1 MSDDPNPHRRRWPR
15 WYWLVLSL
23 VGLLLGTSAI
33 TAALV
38 LGPLGKIV
46 GVAYR
51 GYYIPS
57 EAMMPTLLRNDRII
71 AHMSSPVE
79 LRRGMIILIDVG
91 GRDYIKRLAALP
103 GDRVGFVGGDFYLN
117 GRLVPR
123 RALGQFPTEGTDLP
137 GPARR
142 FSESFPGETRSHEI
156 LDTGLSIGDDYASR
170 TVPAGHVFVL
180 GDNRDHSA
188 DSRFSLEE
196 MGVEMLPISR
206 IRGVARFIYW
216 RQGDGFGNWALSD

>member
-1 MSDDPNPHRRRWPR
+1 MSEDPNPRRRRWPR

-23 VGLLLGTSAI
+23 VGILLGASAI
-33 TAALV
+33 AAALV

-46 GVAYR
+46 GIGYR

-57 EAMMPTLLRNDRII
+57 EAMVPTLLRNDRII
-71 AHMSSPVE
+71 AQMRRPAE
-79 LRRGMIILIDVG
+79 LRRGMIVLIDVG

-103 GDRVGFVGGDFYLN
+103 GDRVEFVGGDFYLN

-123 RALGQFPTEGTDLP
+123 RALGRFPAEGTDLR
-137 GPARR
+137 GQARR

-156 LDTGLSIGDDYASR
+156 LDTGSSIGDDYASR
-170 TVPAGHVFVL
+170 AVPAGHVFVL

-188 DSRFSLEE
+188 DSRFSREE
-196 MGVEMLPISR
+196 MGVEMVPISD
-206 IRGVARFIYW
+206 IRGVARLIYW
-216 RQGDGFGNWALSD
+216 REGEGFGSWPLSD